1 MYYVIYFLV
10 IRLVM
15 AVIISAV
22 MTSVEGKAVT
32 EDGLMAN
39 QRCPSLAGSRLSA
52 GGDFLSEEKEE
63 DGRYVNTHKNDTNH
77 TLMKMGRIRMMLA
90 TYQWPCVGSST
101 T

>member
-1 MYYVIYFLV
+1 
-10 IRLVM
+10 
-15 AVIISAV
+15 

-32 EDGLMAN
+32 KDGLMAN

-52 GGDFLSEEKEE
+52 GGDFLSEEEE
-63 DGRYVNTHKNDTNH
+63 DKIVNIHKNDTNH

-90 TYQWPCVGSST
+90 TYQWRSVGSST